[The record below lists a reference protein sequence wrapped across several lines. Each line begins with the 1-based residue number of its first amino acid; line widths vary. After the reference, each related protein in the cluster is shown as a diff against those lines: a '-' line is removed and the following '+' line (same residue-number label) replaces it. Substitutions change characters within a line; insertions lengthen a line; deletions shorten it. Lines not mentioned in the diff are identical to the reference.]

1 MPDPLSPDVTS
12 TVELLDRADTERAA
26 GRGAEAARLY
36 GEAALLAREAADLIL
51 WTRAALGAASVQ
63 IFGPEPGRLPALLY
77 DVLVRTTDRADRCRL
92 AAALA
97 RCWVYAGQAARGAG
111 FADEAVAAARESGDP
126 VLLAD
131 ALDASLAAHWG
142 PGDLDVR
149 VRLAAE
155 LDEVAAHVVQPDA
168 RLQAHLWGL
177 QVACE
182 QLDVTGMNRQ
192 LRALE
197 LLGEESAKAMFFA
210 ASRRLMHDILLGRSD
225 TATRL
230 IAVATDAAQRAFV
243 PDAWMVLQAMAA
255 YAVVIAGDEPLAE
268 QQAQECETLALAE
281 GTIALYA
288 EAAYLWIGA
297 GRPDRAGAL
306 VAAFG
311 GTALDELPQDV
322 NWLLI
327 LQCVLEVALAL
338 DDRDL
343 IETAS
348 RLLSPY
354 ADRAVINGGAVMF
367 HGTTDDTL
375 SRAWAVL
382 GRDDEAAQAR
392 DRALH
397 TYERIGAARW
407 RDRLLRARRPAEAAV
422 GSGSAHLHQEPGG
435 LWRIGSQ
442 ATAVPALRGF
452 GYLRELVRRP
462 RCEIS
467 ALDLAGGGGP
477 VVVESGLG
485 ELTDRRALAAYRER
499 LRDLDDELA
508 EAEAWADEGR
518 ATATRAERQALL
530 DELGRA
536 AGLGGR
542 PRTTGSSE
550 ERARVAVKKA
560 ITAAIDRIATIDAD
574 LAAHLRSAVRTGLAC
589 SYEPDPAVRLTWVL
603 D

>member
-1 MPDPLSPDVTS
+1 MPASLS

-36 GEAALLAREAADLIL
+36 GEAALLAREAADLGP

-77 DVLVRTTDRADRCRL
+77 DVLARTTDHADRSRL

-97 RCWVYAGQAARGAG
+97 RCWVYAGQAVRGAG
-111 FADEAVAAARESGDP
+111 FADEAVTNARESGDP

-142 PGDLDVR
+142 PDDLATR
-149 VRLAAE
+149 VRLAGE
-155 LDEVAAHVVQPDA
+155 LDEVAAHVMEPDA
-168 RLQAHLWGL
+168 RLQARLWGL

-197 LLGEESAKAMFFA
+197 LLGEESPKAMFFA
-210 ASRRLMHDILLGRSD
+210 ASRRLMHDVLLGRSD

-230 IAVATDAAQRAFV
+230 ITVATDAAQRAFV
-243 PDAWMVLQAMAA
+243 PDTWMVLKAMAA

-268 QQAQECETLALAE
+268 EQALECETLALTE

-327 LQCVLEVALAL
+327 VQCVLEVALAL
-338 DDRDL
+338 DDRGL

-375 SRAWAVL
+375 SRAWSVL
-382 GRDDEAAQAR
+382 GRADEAARAR
-392 DRALH
+392 DRALR

-407 RDRLLRARRPAEAAV
+407 RDRLRARGPAEASV
-422 GSGSAHLHQEPGG
+422 GPRSAHLHPEPGG

-462 RCEIS
+462 RCEIG

-485 ELTDRRALAAYRER
+485 ELADRRALAAYRER

-560 ITAAIDRIATIDAD
+560 ITAAIERIATIDAD

-589 SYEPDPAVRLTWVL
+589 SYEPDPAAQLTWVL